1 MIGRRYTWSNEQD
14 SPTLVHLDRA
24 FCNVDWEL
32 LFPAAKLLPQA
43 TSISDHCPLLLV
55 NDSII
60 KTNRRFCFEAYW
72 QYIDG
77 FQEVV
82 QNSWN
87 LPTQNAC
94 PLMRLNTKLHHLSK
108 ALRAWSRTLVGDI
121 CKQLLLVNE
130 MVLQL
135 DTSQETRPLSQGEC
149 DLRSRLK
156 SRTLGLSVLLKI
168 KLRQQSRVLWLKVGD
183 ANTKFFQRK
192 ANARHMRNTIHVLH
206 GAVGSVSSPDAML
219 DMAHQHF

>member
-1 MIGRRYTWSNEQD
+1 MTTVYGPHDDRRKPAFLAELASIHNSMSRQWIVIGDFNLIKDPADKSNNRICRHWMNNFRRTLNRSSLHELPLIGRRYTWSNEQD

-108 ALRAWSRTLVGDI
+108 ALRA
-121 CKQLLLVNE
+121 
-130 MVLQL
+130 
-135 DTSQETRPLSQGEC
+135 
-149 DLRSRLK
+149 
-156 SRTLGLSVLLKI
+156 
-168 KLRQQSRVLWLKVGD
+168 
-183 ANTKFFQRK
+183 
-192 ANARHMRNTIHVLH
+192 
-206 GAVGSVSSPDAML
+206 
-219 DMAHQHF
+219 